1 MRNFL
6 LGLIKKVNSY
16 LRNILKVSS
25 IQSIMTLSFTAVIVS
40 SLLFVS
46 LTLYSMFFNNA
57 ERNAAASTLQIMDQ
71 VNVNLN
77 TYLKGM
83 IEISDV
89 IRSNLDADSFNDK
102 TELEKLM
109 DVTAKIRRDIVTLSV
124 YSDTGKLLLSSPS
137 GYYNGN
143 FQTASQ
149 TWFKEVLENPVDNVF
164 TPPHVQRLFVN
175 KRPWV
180 VSLCRSTNFYGQNN
194 ERVTWITVV
203 DMNFSTIEQLCREV
217 SFGKRGYIYIVDSNG
232 NIIYHPQQQIVYAGL
247 KNENIEDA
255 LKRVPG
261 TYFDNFQGERR
272 IMAVQNINYTDW
284 KMVGISYV
292 DELVVNKRNLA
303 SFVIFISLFGIAF
316 AILAS
321 MFISSKI
328 SQPIKRLEKQ
338 MKRVEN
344 GDFDI
349 DLSVEGE
356 DEVKR
361 LSRSF
366 NMMVARIRQLM
377 AQIISDQEDKRKSE
391 FKALQAQIN
400 PHFLY
405 NTLDSIIWMN
415 ENGNYKGV
423 STMVSALAK
432 LFRVSI
438 SKGRETNTVA
448 DEIEHAR
455 SYLTIQKIR
464 YKDKFDFT
472 INAQP
477 EVMEKNTV
485 KLILQPIIENA
496 IYHGISH
503 IEEKGEIRITAAA
516 EQDKLVFHISDNG
529 YGIKPEDLKDLL
541 EKEAKST
548 SGSGVGLKNVNGR
561 IKLRYG
567 DEYGVTIE
575 SELDVGTTVIIRIP
589 LDDAGG
595 GKYEKTS

>member
-1 MRNFL
+1 MRNL
-6 LGLIKKVNSY
+6 LSGLLKKFNVY
-16 LRNILKVSS
+16 LRNTLKISS

-46 LTLYSMFFNNA
+46 LTLYSMFYNNA

-89 IRSNLDADSFNDK
+89 IRSSPDAYSFNNK
-102 TELEKLM
+102 TELAKLM

-137 GYYNGN
+137 GNYNSN
-143 FQTASQ
+143 FQAASQ
-149 TWFKEVLENPVDNVF
+149 TWFKEVLENPVNNVF
-164 TPPHVQRLFVN
+164 APPHVQRLFVN

-217 SFGKRGYIYIVDSNG
+217 SFGKRGYIYIVDSKG
-232 NIIYHPQQQIVYAGL
+232 NIIYHPQQQIIYAGL

-255 LKRVPG
+255 LKRSPG

-366 NMMVARIRQLM
+366 NVMVARIRQLM

-455 SYLTIQKIR
+455 SYLIIQKIR

-472 INAQP
+472 IDAQP

-516 EQDKLVFHISDNG
+516 EQDKLVFRISDNG

-575 SELDVGTTVIIRIP
+575 SELDVGTAVIIRIP

-595 GKYEKTS
+595 GKYEKSS